1 MSEKQH
7 ARGNRAGEIAKQAA
21 PVNGRDERFA
31 PLTAAARRAF
41 WQTRR
46 ASTACACPPVWI
58 FRFRLRLDENGA
70 HICHVLA
77 EGECG
82 GLAVMGEAE
91 DAVRGEL

>member
-1 MSEKQH
+1 MQVRPLLPAPKNQH
-7 ARGNRAGEIAKQAA
+7 LRQE
-21 PVNGRDERFA
+21 VLVFA
-31 PLTAAARRAF
+31 YLKRSRRAD
-41 WQTRR
+41 
-46 ASTACACPPVWI
+46 TACACPPVWI

-77 EGECG
+77 EGERD

>member
-1 MSEKQH
+1 MQY
-7 ARGNRAGEIAKQAA
+7 ALPNRHIAGL
-21 PVNGRDERFA
+21 GWYDYHGDGGGGGM
-31 PLTAAARRAF
+31 PLTAAVRHAF
-41 WQTRR
+41 WRTKR
-46 ASTACACPPVWI
+46 AGTACACPPVWI

-77 EGECG
+77 EGERD